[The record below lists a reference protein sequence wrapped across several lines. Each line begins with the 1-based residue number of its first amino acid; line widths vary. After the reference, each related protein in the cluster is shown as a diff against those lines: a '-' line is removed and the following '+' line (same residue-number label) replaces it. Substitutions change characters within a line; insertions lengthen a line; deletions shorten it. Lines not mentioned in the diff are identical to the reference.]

1 MIMAD
6 NLILNGA
13 IVPNIWTRVEALDPI
28 AAAGIADGSLLP
40 LSVWLAV
47 REEFLANPALAG
59 KRVGVWL
66 APSDEPGELAEDIA
80 RLPLIAVQFPAFTD
94 GRGYS
99 IGRLLRERYGYKGEM
114 RAIGDV
120 GRDHLFNLFHCGFN
134 AFEIKA
140 SQKAEDAIAGLK
152 DFTNGY
158 QSTQQ
163 RTPLYRRRAQV
174 QTPEARAS
182 ASSPH

>member
-1 MIMAD
+1 MA
-6 NLILNGA
+6 NIILNGA
-13 IVPNIWTRVEALDPI
+13 VVPNTWTLIESVEPL
-28 AAAGIADGSLLP
+28 AAADVAEGSILP

-47 REEFLANPALAG
+47 RETLLENPALAG

-66 APSDEPGELAEDIA
+66 APSDEPGELVDDIA
-80 RLPLIAVQFPAFTD
+80 GLPLIAVQFPAFTD

-140 SQKAEDAIAGLK
+140 SQTPEHALEGLK
-152 DFTNGY
+152 AFSDGY
-158 QSTQQ
+158 QSSEQ
-163 RTPLYRRRAQV
+163 RKLPAYRRRPHAQ
-174 QTPEARAS
+174 TADSWAEI
-182 ASSPH
+182 SSPS

>member
-1 MIMAD
+1 MIMAN

-13 IVPNIWTRVEALDPI
+13 LAPNTWTLVESNEPL
-28 AAAGIADGSLLP
+28 AAAAVADGSLLP

-47 REEFLANPALAG
+47 REDPTLKG

-80 RLPLIAVQFPAFTD
+80 TLPLIAIQFPAFTD

-140 SQKAEDAIAGLK
+140 SQKAEEAIAGLQAFS
-152 DFTNGY
+152 DGY
-158 QSTQQ
+158 QSSEQ
-163 RTPLYRRRAQV
+163 RKLPAYRRRPHAQ
-174 QTPEARAS
+174 TADSWSEI
-182 ASSPH
+182 SSPS

>member
-1 MIMAD
+1 MSEKV
-6 NLILNGA
+6 ILDGA
-13 IVPNIWTRVEALDPI
+13 VVPNTWTLVTSLDPI
-28 AAAGIADGSLLP
+28 AASDVADGSILP
-40 LSVWLAV
+40 LPLWLAL
-47 REEFLANPALAG
+47 REDAALAG

-66 APSDEPGELAEDIA
+66 APADEPGELAEDVA

-99 IGRLLRERYGYKGEM
+99 TGRLLRERYGYKGEM

-140 SQKAEDAIAGLK
+140 SQKPEEAIAGLR
-152 DFTNGY
+152 DFSDGY
-158 QSTQQ
+158 SRTQ
-163 RTPLYRRRAQV
+163 RRVPAYRRRAH
-174 QTPEARAS
+174 TETADSWAEIS
-182 ASSPH
+182 APS